1 MPRKEFAVHNNSKTH
16 SHQHLVRAKSD
27 KNDEYYTPFD
37 AIAQEVQYYGHSFF
51 GKTVYCN
58 CDSPSSNF
66 VLYFI
71 LNFYNLGLK
80 HLIVTG
86 IDGHYLDYNGRTTK
100 EKLINGDF
108 RSQDCREL
116 LSQCDVVVSNPPFSL
131 FREYFRTLVTAGVDF
146 LVIGPKTAI
155 SYKEV
160 FPLLAT
166 GRVQLGHTVPNT
178 FINPEGGKVNL
189 PGLCRWF
196 TSFKSNTPKPTRL
209 FTAAYDEKIYNHFDL
224 YPAINCDRTED
235 IPCDFEGLMGVP
247 ITAIEHLDITRYT
260 IVDLIA
266 RYAVINHSYD
276 TPGHQLTEINGKP
289 KFSRL
294 IIKRKQSLLLNK
306 AA

>member
-1 MPRKEFAVHNNSKTH
+1 MPRKEVAVHNNSKTH

-27 KNDEYYTPFD
+27 KKDEYYTPFD
-37 AIAQEVQYYGHSFF
+37 AIAQEVQHYGHSFF

-80 HLIVTG
+80 RLIVTG
-86 IDGHYLDYNGRTTK
+86 IDGHYLDYNGSTTK
-100 EKLINGDF
+100 EKRINGDF
-108 RSQDCREL
+108 RSQDCKEL
-116 LSQCDVVVSNPPFSL
+116 LSQCDVVATNPPFSL
-131 FREYFRTLVTAGVDF
+131 FREHFRTLVTAGVDF
-146 LVIGPKTAI
+146 LIIGAKTAI

-166 GRVQLGHTVPNT
+166 GRVRLGHTIPNVFYAPDGNT
-178 FINPEGGKVNL
+178 LKL

-196 TSFKSNTPKPTRL
+196 TTLQYNTPKPIRM
-209 FTAAYDEKIYNHFDL
+209 FTATYHPSLYQQFDH
-224 YPAINCDRTED
+224 YPAINVDRSKD
-235 IPCDFEGLMGVP
+235 IPCDYDGLMGVP
-247 ITAIEHLDITRYT
+247 ITALEGLDTNRYKV
-260 IVDLIA
+260 VDLIA
-266 RYAVINHSYD
+266 RYAVIDHSHD
-276 TPGHQLTEINGKP
+276 MKGHQLTEVNGIP

-294 IIKRKQSLLLNK
+294 IIKKRIINIKTQ